1 MAHSESGEQ
10 KKSRDMRTKSDT
22 KSGNRSADSDVS
34 AKSLSGGAMRRVLTV
49 SVAALLVA
57 GGGGYRAVALPTDG
71 VLVSGQGGISA
82 VGKEMTVKAG
92 DRAIFEFGK
101 FNIASDEAV
110 RFVQPGLRSTVLARA
125 TDGTASEIFGRLEAN
140 GRLILAN
147 PAGIHFR
154 DGSMIS
160 VGGLLAAAGHVSST
174 DFERGE
180 AWASLSLDL
189 TGTVSNAGTITSQAG
204 VALVGL
210 SVENTGSIV
219 APEGG
224 VMLVSDARANVYLSE
239 VDGDITVIRGGRDGE
254 SCDTKAVKAAASESG
269 AGVTQAGS
277 VRAKSV
283 YMGAGDIYAVGIRH
297 TGKTK
302 AAQSVTM
309 ESASAVKVSGVVD
322 VSSSD
327 QKVEEI
333 PQPEIAIARVEGGD
347 VVDANAPV
355 ERIAIARDALPQSY
369 VPQASIGIFGD
380 SVHLENAQLIALGN
394 LRGGS
399 ISLSANQGVFIDRA
413 SVLDVSGS
421 GSGSAG
427 SISIFGSE
435 VQVDGSLLARGGD
448 VGGDGGT
455 IWLGGTVKL
464 GLGESAVKDVSA
476 VAGAE
481 GAVTVSDPE
490 SFASVEPVTF
500 SDGSEEDVS
509 GTVLVGGPV
518 PFDGPR
524 PLMLAGTMVERKG
537 GELTLD
543 TTASGTLSLAGST
556 GGVTVTGTVGFAGGA
571 VMTLGGADSGVVATG
586 GLIERKVEEG
596 SVGLPHS
603 GGVLWVRGGAG
614 SEGSAGVVKL
624 DDKVVALEGGPV
636 MTLGGV
642 GSGVVVTGGVVTG
655 GVVSE
660 NGGLSVE
667 QVDVGGVTNGAV
679 VGTPEPVMNRGGVLY
694 NNVDGSVDVRVLRNF
709 TASGGDMASTSVPV
723 LGSGVVR
730 PVEGALN
737 FGGTAD
743 SLGGTRTITVS
754 SGAMVRAGGL
764 EVTSVVAQGGRDSFA
779 GAVSTRGGMRGEMR
793 MQGLRE
799 GRAGAAPV
807 MALGGMQ
814 AAVAVDAGGL
824 SAGDAFAPVFDLG
837 RSGRSTKA
845 AGSKRAE

>member
-1 MAHSESGEQ
+1 
-10 KKSRDMRTKSDT
+10 
-22 KSGNRSADSDVS
+22 
-34 AKSLSGGAMRRVLTV
+34 MRRVLTV

-239 VDGDITVIRGGRDGE
+239 VDGDITVIRGGRDGDAG
-254 SCDTKAVKAAASESG
+254 DTKAARAAASESG

-302 AAQSVTM
+302 AAQNVTM
-309 ESASAVKVSGVVD
+309 ESAAAVKVSGVVD

-347 VVDANAPV
+347 VVDADVPV

-464 GLGESAVKDVSA
+464 GLGDSAVKDVSA

-500 SDGSEEDVS
+500 SDGGEEDVS
-509 GTVLVGGPV
+509 GTVLVGGPA

-524 PLMLAGTMVERKG
+524 TLMLSGTVVDTKG

-543 TTASGTLSLAGST
+543 TTASGTLSLSGANTVS
-556 GGVTVTGTVGFAGGA
+556 GVTVTGTVGFAGGA

-586 GLIERKVEEG
+586 GLIERKGEEG

-642 GSGVVVTGGVVTG
+642 GSGVVATGGVVPG

-660 NGGLSVE
+660 NGGLGVE
-667 QVDVGGVTNGAV
+667 KVDVDGVTNGAV

-779 GAVSTRGGMRGEMR
+779 AGAVSTRGGMRGEMR

-845 AGSKRAE
+845 AGNKRAE

>member
-1 MAHSESGEQ
+1 
-10 KKSRDMRTKSDT
+10 MRTKSDT
-22 KSGNRSADSDVS
+22 KNDNRSADSDVS

-57 GGGGYRAVALPTDG
+57 GGGGYRAAALPTAG

-82 VGKEMTVKAG
+82 VDKEMTVKAG

-239 VDGDITVIRGGRDGE
+239 VDGDITVIRGGRDGDAG
-254 SCDTKAVKAAASESG
+254 DTKAARAAASESG

-283 YMGAGDIYAVGIRH
+283 YMGAGDIYAVGVRH

-302 AAQSVTM
+302 AAQNVTM
-309 ESASAVKVSGVVD
+309 ESAAAVKVSGVVD

-347 VVDANAPV
+347 VVDADVPV

-500 SDGSEEDVS
+500 SDGGEEDVS
-509 GTVLVGGPV
+509 GTVLVGGPA

-524 PLMLAGTMVERKG
+524 TLMLSGTVVESKS

-543 TTASGTLSLAGST
+543 TTASGTLSLAGSNT
-556 GGVTVTGTVGFAGGA
+556 FSGVTVTGTVGFAGGA

-586 GLIERKVEEG
+586 GLIERKGEEG
-596 SVGLPHS
+596 SVGFPHS

-614 SEGSAGVVKL
+614 FEGGAGVVKL
-624 DDKVVALEGGPV
+624 DDKVVALEGGSV

-642 GSGVVVTGGVVTG
+642 GSGVVLTGGVVTG

-667 QVDVGGVTNGAV
+667 KVDVGGVTNGAV

-709 TASGGDMASTSVPV
+709 TASGGDTASTSVPV

-779 GAVSTRGGMRGEMR
+779 AGAVSTRGGMRGEMR

-814 AAVAVDAGGL
+814 STVLGDAGGL

-845 AGSKRAE
+845 AGNKRAE